1 MIASI
6 GATNVQMAY
15 VPLPDDSQ
23 QLQKVGKYNQ
33 SIRYKVEYKNN
44 TALSCYKQ
52 KLKIA
57 LTICIVHSH
66 PSLHT
71 HHVLW

>member
-15 VPLPDDSQ
+15 VPLPEDSQ

-33 SIRYKVEYKNN
+33 SIRYRGAYKNN
-44 TALSCYKQ
+44 TALVE
-52 KLKIA
+52 L
-57 LTICIVHSH
+57 
-66 PSLHT
+66 
-71 HHVLW
+71 